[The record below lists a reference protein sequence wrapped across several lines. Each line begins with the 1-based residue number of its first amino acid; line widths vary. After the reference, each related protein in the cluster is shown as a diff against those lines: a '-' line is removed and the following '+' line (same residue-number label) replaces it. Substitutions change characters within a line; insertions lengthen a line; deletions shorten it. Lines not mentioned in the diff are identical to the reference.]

1 MLFCLVIKVV
11 AEISSIEVYISPS
24 NMQQTSTNHTSLYM
38 NHKPHTQSSPF
49 HLTTISQKLKG
60 EYRYIYKYD
69 ILYTLHTHIARL
81 KPKPKPKPS
90 PSASTTQKKNSKT
103 HPPRETPLEREDPKN
118 KRRKTGGYMP
128 YPSFF
133 IILFQNKNTTFLI
146 TAPQSRP
153 TLLDF
158 APPRPRQQ

>member
-11 AEISSIEVYISPS
+11 AEISSIEVYTSPS

-38 NHKPHTQSSPF
+38 NHKPHTQFSPF

-69 ILYTLHTHIARL
+69 ILYTLQTHIARL

-103 HPPRETPLEREDPKN
+103 HPPRETPLEREDPKKQKKKN
-118 KRRKTGGYMP
+118 GGVYAL
-128 YPSFF
+128 SK
-133 IILFQNKNTTFLI
+133 LFHHPLSK
-146 TAPQSRP
+146 
-153 TLLDF
+153 
-158 APPRPRQQ
+158 